1 MGKQLTD
8 IVRILFPAL
17 QEEKRQQI
25 LKDFERTEVQYLYE
39 YGATLYAGV
48 KETVVF
54 LYQKYNLFIVSNC
67 QDGYVSAFLHAHN
80 LTPYFKDTA
89 MSGQTGLEKGSNIKN
104 LMKKHG
110 IREALIKSAA
120 VDGERFFVKTRF
132 EKRGNTV
139 CISRFSNRRIGG
151 KDPSS
156 AVGDL
161 FRGSLMYRNKSECVR
176 MGRTAAVGCRILFL
190 CLWRNCTGSTGAA
203 WLDGVDSPPV
213 CVR

>member
-1 MGKQLTD
+1 M
-8 IVRILFPAL
+8 FPAL

-54 LYQKYNLFIVSNC
+54 LYQKYDLFIVSNC
-67 QDGYVSAFLHAHN
+67 KDGYVSAFLHAHN
-80 LTPYFKDTA
+80 STPYFKDTA

-161 FRGSLMYRNKSECVR
+161 FRGSL
-176 MGRTAAVGCRILFL
+176 GRLYMLGIQQATKMHQKKPEFHSYGPDMDLEQRQTQ
-190 CLWRNCTGSTGAA
+190 TGS
-203 WLDGVDSPPV
+203 S
-213 CVR
+213 VRYRS

>member
-67 QDGYVSAFLHAHN
+67 QNGYVSAFLHAHN
-80 LTPYFKDTA
+80 LTTYFKDTV

-110 IREALIKSAA
+110 IRKA
-120 VDGERFFVKTRF
+120 VY
-132 EKRGNTV
+132 
-139 CISRFSNRRIGG
+139 
-151 KDPSS
+151 
-156 AVGDL
+156 VGDTAGDENASKEAGIP
-161 FRGSLMYRNKSECVR
+161 FIWARYGFGTATNPDGIISTISELKTCVER
-176 MGRTAAVGCRILFL
+176 YI
-190 CLWRNCTGSTGAA
+190 
-203 WLDGVDSPPV
+203 
-213 CVR
+213 

>member
-1 MGKQLTD
+1 M
-8 IVRILFPAL
+8 FPAL

-54 LYQKYNLFIVSNC
+54 LYQKYDLFIVSNC
-67 QDGYVSAFLHAHN
+67 KDGYVSAFLHAHN
-80 LTPYFKDTA
+80 STPYFKDTV

-132 EKRGNTV
+132 GKWRNALRTRKGHA
-139 CISRFSNRRIGG
+139 RI
-151 KDPSS
+151 
-156 AVGDL
+156 
-161 FRGSLMYRNKSECVR
+161 R
-176 MGRTAAVGCRILFL
+176 MAPLSPTAATYFSFFKPPDWRKRSVEARR
-190 CLWRNCTGSTGAA
+190 RNCAV
-203 WLDGVDSPPV
+203 LP
-213 CVR
+213 

>member
-1 MGKQLTD
+1 M
-8 IVRILFPAL
+8 FPAL

-54 LYQKYNLFIVSNC
+54 LYQKYDLFIVSNC
-67 QDGYVSAFLHAHN
+67 KDGYVSAFLHAHN
-80 LTPYFKDTA
+80 STPYFKDTV

-132 EKRGNTV
+132 EKRRNTV
-139 CISRFSNRRIGG
+139 CISSFSNCTVGA
-151 KDPSS
+151 KDP
-156 AVGDL
+156 L
-161 FRGSLMYRNKSECVR
+161 
-176 MGRTAAVGCRILFL
+176 TAA
-190 CLWRNCTGSTGAA
+190 
-203 WLDGVDSPPV
+203 DD
-213 CVR
+213 

>member
-1 MGKQLTD
+1 MKNAVIFDLDGTLWDATEKATEVWNRVLLKHSESDLHVDQKTISEVMGKQLTD

-80 LTPYFKDTA
+80 LTPYFKDTV

-110 IREALIKSAA
+110 IRKA
-120 VDGERFFVKTRF
+120 VY
-132 EKRGNTV
+132 
-139 CISRFSNRRIGG
+139 
-151 KDPSS
+151 
-156 AVGDL
+156 VGDTAGDENASKEAGIP
-161 FRGSLMYRNKSECVR
+161 FIWARYGFGTATNPDGIISTISELKTCVER
-176 MGRTAAVGCRILFL
+176 YI
-190 CLWRNCTGSTGAA
+190 
-203 WLDGVDSPPV
+203 
-213 CVR
+213 

>member
-1 MGKQLTD
+1 
-8 IVRILFPAL
+8 
-17 QEEKRQQI
+17 
-25 LKDFERTEVQYLYE
+25 
-39 YGATLYAGV
+39 
-48 KETVVF
+48 
-54 LYQKYNLFIVSNC
+54 
-67 QDGYVSAFLHAHN
+67 
-80 LTPYFKDTA
+80 

-132 EKRGNTV
+132 GKRRNTL

-161 FRGSLMYRNKSECVR
+161 FRGSL
-176 MGRTAAVGCRILFL
+176 GRLYMLGIQQATKMHQKKPEFHSYGPDMDLEQRQTQ
-190 CLWRNCTGSTGAA
+190 TGSSVRYRSWKRVSSAISNDKMQCFHNSQRSCELSTH
-203 WLDGVDSPPV
+203 DQHPV
-213 CVR
+213 RGLTLPEHLLVREFWIFTIRLTSNSHRKSFRLMLEAFLSFSTLSKNINGTIYK

>member
-151 KDPSS
+151 KDPPKRADAIARCCPVIIPNVPAPDKIQCVW
-156 AVGDL
+156 AVRNFL
-161 FRGSLMYRNKSECVR
+161 ASLR
-176 MGRTAAVGCRILFL
+176 
-190 CLWRNCTGSTGAA
+190 ST
-203 WLDGVDSPPV
+203 
-213 CVR
+213 RK